1 MPSPFPGMDPYIEA
15 PNVWGDFHN
24 DLASEIRA
32 KLNRTIQPRYVA
44 RLIPYVSYEE
54 VAVTRPTSIRP
65 DVGIWQPQPPIKT
78 MAGDAVA
85 TAKATNGA
93 NGSAVDTAPL
103 PIENTV
109 LVEVPLRQMSVE
121 ILASDSMELVTAI
134 EILSPVNKRPSH
146 RAYSDYLQKRSDILR
161 STAHL
166 IEIDFLRG
174 GERPPL
180 GEPIVSA
187 PYYITLSRASA
198 RPNVTVWP
206 IKFQNT
212 LPEIPVPLA
221 EPDEDVPIDL
231 RMVVADV
238 YERGGYA
245 TLINYNRQPPPPQL
259 GKEDAKWVDARLREQ
274 GVRASGSHT

>member
-24 DLASEIRA
+24 SLADVIRA
-32 KLNRTIQPRYVA
+32 ELNRIIQPRYVA

-54 VAVTRPTSIRP
+54 VAIARPTSIRP
-65 DVGIWQPQPPIKT
+65 DVGIWQPQPPVRP
-78 MAGDAVA
+78 MAGSAITTAKPTNGAAVA
-85 TAKATNGA
+85 TAP
-93 NGSAVDTAPL
+93 VPM
-103 PIENTV
+103 ENSV

-180 GEPIVSA
+180 GEPTPVV
-187 PYYITLSRASA
+187 PYYITLSRAST
-198 RPNVTVWP
+198 RPSVTVWP
-206 IKFQNT
+206 IAFRNT
-212 LPEIPVPLA
+212 LPEIPIPLSD
-221 EPDEDVPIDL
+221 PDDDVPIDFGSA
-231 RMVVADV
+231 VADV

-245 TLINYNRQPPPPQL
+245 TLIDYNRPPPPPQL
-259 GKEDAKWVDARLREQ
+259 DEEETKWVDALLHEH
-274 GVRASGSHT
+274 GVRTSDFST